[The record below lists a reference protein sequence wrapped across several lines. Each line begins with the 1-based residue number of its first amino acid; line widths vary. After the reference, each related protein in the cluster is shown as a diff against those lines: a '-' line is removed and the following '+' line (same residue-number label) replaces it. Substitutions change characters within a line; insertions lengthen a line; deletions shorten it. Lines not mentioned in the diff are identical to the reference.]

1 MQKTYHNNTKRPN
14 AYYEEVIRILITCNA
29 DAKSYASTAAQLNAE
44 HIPTP
49 TGLQWSSEHIKQL
62 LKKLRNYRLYPSR
75 IASRLLELIF
85 EGKLTMTEAL
95 PLFQSRRQVC
105 TSAV

>member
-1 MQKTYHNNTKRPN
+1 MQKTYHNNTKRPD
-14 AYYEEVIRILITCNA
+14 AYYEEVLSIIIACNA
-29 DAKSYASTAAQLNAE
+29 DAMSYSATAAKLNAK

-95 PLFQSRRQVC
+95 PLFQSRRQAS
-105 TSAV
+105 TSVV

>member
-1 MQKTYHNNTKRPN
+1 MQKTYHSNTKRPD
-14 AYYEEVIRILITCNA
+14 AYYEEVLRILIACDT
-29 DAKSYASTAAQLNAE
+29 DAMSYAATAAQLNAK

-49 TGLQWSSEHIKQL
+49 TGLQWGSEHIKQL

-95 PLFQSRRQVC
+95 PLFLSRRQASEHV
-105 TSAV
+105 V